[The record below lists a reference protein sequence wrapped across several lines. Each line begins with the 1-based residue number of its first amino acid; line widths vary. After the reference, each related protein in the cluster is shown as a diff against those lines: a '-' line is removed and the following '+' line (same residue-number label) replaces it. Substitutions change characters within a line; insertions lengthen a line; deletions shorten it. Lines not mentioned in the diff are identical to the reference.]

1 MIAAHLDS
9 AITARLAG
17 CRMGHERAIGG
28 DQLARIVVIEDDL
41 TFLELLRVHLS
52 SAGHSV
58 EVAEDAA
65 VGLRAIVLSPPDLV
79 VLDLNVPYLHGFEVL
94 EALRSDP
101 LTRSI
106 PVVII
111 TGRDDEQTYNEARR
125 IGADSFL
132 TKPVQ
137 REALMD
143 AVTSCLSAASER
155 PKLD

>member
-1 MIAAHLDS
+1 M
-9 AITARLAG
+9 
-17 CRMGHERAIGG
+17 
-28 DQLARIVVIEDDL
+28 ARILVIEDDL

-52 SAGHSV
+52 GVGHTV

-79 VLDLNVPYLHGFEVL
+79 LLDLNVPYLHGFELL

-101 LTRSI
+101 LTKNI

-111 TGRDDEQTYNEARR
+111 TGRDDEETYNEARR
-125 IGADSFL
+125 MGADAFL

-137 REALMD
+137 REALMK
-143 AVTSCLSAASER
+143 AVDTCLKGIGEKPWR
-155 PKLD
+155 E

>member
-1 MIAAHLDS
+1 V
-9 AITARLAG
+9 
-17 CRMGHERAIGG
+17 
-28 DQLARIVVIEDDL
+28 ARILVIEDDL

-52 SAGHSV
+52 GVGHTV

-79 VLDLNVPYLHGFEVL
+79 LLDLNVPYLHGFELL

-101 LTRSI
+101 LTKNI

-111 TGRDDEQTYNEARR
+111 TGRDDEETYNEARR
-125 IGADSFL
+125 MGADAFL

-137 REALMD
+137 REALMK
-143 AVTSCLSAASER
+143 AVDTCLKGIGEKPWR
-155 PKLD
+155 E

>member
-1 MIAAHLDS
+1 V
-9 AITARLAG
+9 
-17 CRMGHERAIGG
+17 
-28 DQLARIVVIEDDL
+28 ARILVIEDDL

-52 SAGHSV
+52 GAGHAV

-65 VGLRAIVLSPPDLV
+65 VGLRAIVLNPPDLV
-79 VLDLNVPYLHGFEVL
+79 LLDLNVPYLHGFEVL

-111 TGRDDEQTYNEARR
+111 TGRDDEQTYDEARR
-125 IGADSFL
+125 IGADAYL

-137 REALMD
+137 RDALMK
-143 AVTSCLSAASER
+143 AVDTCLRGTREKPLR
-155 PKLD
+155 E